1 MKYGESEEAAMSAEA
16 ADPRSSGLGV
26 AMSESLRG
34 YWRLAAPYQR
44 FLYWLA
50 VVFLANAAVHGAAF
64 LLGDLPWEGPVSWR
78 KPLLFSFSFAAAS
91 ASMAWVMTFLPRNRP
106 LGWSLAV
113 VFAVASVGE
122 TVLISMQVW
131 RGTASHF
138 NTRSPFDVAV
148 FSAMGFLI
156 IGVAA
161 AFVVL
166 MVWSFVAL
174 RAPTSLTW
182 AIRLGLVLLVA
193 GQAIGG
199 IVLGEG
205 LQQMEFGSVA
215 SPVAFGQAG
224 SMNVPHALALHGLQV
239 VPVLGWL
246 LLFSRWDERRR
257 TVLVVCAAVGYGAA
271 IGASVAH
278 AAAGRAPFQPSG
290 GTAVMMVAGVLV
302 VTAAYVVAIA
312 GLNFR
317 REAEPEMVGG

>member
-1 MKYGESEEAAMSAEA
+1 MSA
-16 ADPRSSGLGV
+16 
-26 AMSESLRG
+26 SLRG
-34 YWRLAAPYQR
+34 YWRQAAPYQR

-50 VVFLANAAVHGAAF
+50 VLFLANAAVHGAAF

-91 ASMAWVMTFLPRNRP
+91 ASMAWVMTFLPRNRA

-122 TVLISMQVW
+122 TALISMQVW

-138 NTRSPFDVAV
+138 NVVTSFDEAV

-156 IGVAA
+156 IGVAVV
-161 AFVVL
+161 FVVL
-166 MVWSFVAL
+166 MVWSFVSL
-174 RAPTSLTW
+174 RAPTSLAW
-182 AIRLGLVLLVA
+182 AIRLGLILLVA

-205 LQQMEFGSVA
+205 LRQLEVGPVA
-215 SPVAFGQAG
+215 SPVAFGEAG

-246 LLFSRWDERRR
+246 LLFTRWDERRR
-257 TVLVVCAAVGYGAA
+257 TVLVVCAAVAYGAA

-278 AAAGRAPFQPSG
+278 AEAGRAPFQLTG
-290 GTAVMMVAGVLV
+290 ATGVVMLIAVLV
-302 VTAAYVVAIA
+302 VAAAYVVAIA
-312 GLNFR
+312 GLNVR
-317 REAEPEMVGG
+317 ARAEPQAVGG

>member
-1 MKYGESEEAAMSAEA
+1 MSA
-16 ADPRSSGLGV
+16 
-26 AMSESLRG
+26 SLRG
-34 YWRLAAPYQR
+34 YWRQAAPYQR

-50 VVFLANAAVHGAAF
+50 VLFLANAAVHGAAF

-91 ASMAWVMTFLPRNRP
+91 ASMAWVMTFLPRNRA

-122 TVLISMQVW
+122 TALISMQVW

-138 NTRSPFDVAV
+138 NVVTSFDEAV

-156 IGVAA
+156 IGVAVV
-161 AFVVL
+161 FVVL
-166 MVWSFVAL
+166 MVWSFVSL
-174 RAPTSLTW
+174 RAPTSLAW
-182 AIRLGLVLLVA
+182 AIRLGLILLVA

-205 LQQMEFGSVA
+205 LRQLEVGPVA
-215 SPVAFGQAG
+215 SPVAFGEAG

-246 LLFSRWDERRR
+246 
-257 TVLVVCAAVGYGAA
+257 
-271 IGASVAH
+271 GASVAH
-278 AAAGRAPFQPSG
+278 AEAGRAPFQLTG
-290 GTAVMMVAGVLV
+290 ATGVVMLIAVLV
-302 VTAAYVVAIA
+302 VAAAYVVAIA
-312 GLNFR
+312 GLNVR
-317 REAEPEMVGG
+317 ARAEPQAVGG

>member
-1 MKYGESEEAAMSAEA
+1 MSAEAGSGSSGLGAAMSA
-16 ADPRSSGLGV
+16 
-26 AMSESLRG
+26 SLRG

-50 VVFLANAAVHGAAF
+50 LVFLANAAVHGAAF
-64 LLGDLPWEGPVSWR
+64 LIGDLPWEGAVSWR

-91 ASMAWVMTFLPRNRP
+91 VSMAWVMTFLPRTRP
-106 LGWSLAV
+106 LGWSLAA
-113 VFAVASVGE
+113 VFAATSMGE
-122 TVLISMQVW
+122 TALISMQVW

-161 AFVVL
+161 AFIVL
-166 MVWSFVAL
+166 MVWAFVSL
-174 RAPTSLTW
+174 RAPTSLAW

-205 LQQMEFGSVA
+205 LRQMEVGPVA
-215 SPVAFGQAG
+215 SPVAFGEAG

-239 VPVLGWL
+239 VPLLGWI

-257 TVLVVCAAVGYGAA
+257 AVLVVVAAVGYGAA

-278 AAAGRAPFQPSG
+278 AAAGRAPFQLTG
-290 GTAVMMVAGVLV
+290 GTGVVMVAAVLV
-302 VTAAYVVAIA
+302 VAAAYVVAIA
-312 GLNFR
+312 GLNVGGR
-317 REAEPEMVGG
+317 AEPEVAAG